1 MSVSQEIVSLD
12 GPSGAGKSTIAK
24 LLAKN
29 LSFKYLDTG
38 AMYRSVTLYF
48 IENNININDKAQV
61 LNALDSINIEFD
73 TNNKVYLNNV
83 EVTDKI
89 RESHIVAFVSQVASL
104 DIVRDN
110 MVRLQRMIT
119 NNGYYVVDGRDI
131 GSVVLPNA
139 KYKFYIDASVD
150 ERAKR
155 RHKELLDKGDNISF
169 EEVRE
174 SIRCRDEYDSNRKNS
189 PLMVPDNATI
199 IDTTNMTIDEVVK
212 KITDVISNI
221 RALYN

>member
-73 TNNKVYLNNV
+73 TDNKVYLNNV

-89 RESHIVAFVSQVASL
+89 RESRIVAFVSQVASL

>member
-89 RESHIVAFVSQVASL
+89 RESRIVAFVSQVASL

>member
-1 MSVSQEIVSLD
+1 
-12 GPSGAGKSTIAK
+12 
-24 LLAKN
+24 
-29 LSFKYLDTG
+29 
-38 AMYRSVTLYF
+38 
-48 IENNININDKAQV
+48 
-61 LNALDSINIEFD
+61 
-73 TNNKVYLNNV
+73 
-83 EVTDKI
+83 
-89 RESHIVAFVSQVASL
+89 
-104 DIVRDN
+104 
-110 MVRLQRMIT
+110 MIT